1 LGSASE
7 AVKIVFLLLA
17 ASAAFQSPTHSYW
30 CPAPNLLLPS
40 ENHPK
45 AQIACRELAMRVFDP
60 VSLIL
65 CKKGNDIWSVPSDTT
80 VYSAVKLMADKDVG
94 ALLVMEGN
102 KFVGMISERDYARK
116 VILMGRSSKD
126 TPVSEILTEPL
137 ITIRPEC
144 SVDEAMRL
152 ITTNRI
158 RHLPVVCD
166 GIVEGVISIG
176 DLVQWIAFA
185 QDQTIE
191 ELQHY
196 IEGKYPC

>member
-1 LGSASE
+1 MK
-7 AVKIVFLLLA
+7 V
-17 ASAAFQSPTHSYW
+17 
-30 CPAPNLLLPS
+30 C
-40 ENHPK
+40 
-45 AQIACRELAMRVFDP
+45 DP

-65 CKKGNDIWSVPSDTT
+65 RKKGCDIFSIPSDTT
-80 VYSAVKLMADKDVG
+80 VYEAMQVMADKEVG
-94 ALLVMEGN
+94 ALLVVDEGALHGI
-102 KFVGMISERDYARK
+102 VSERDYARK

-137 ITIRPEC
+137 ITITLDC

-152 ITTNRI
+152 ITTHRI
-158 RHLPVVCD
+158 RHLPVVQ
-166 GIVEGVISIG
+166 GEKLMGLISIG

-191 ELQHY
+191 DLSHY

>member
-1 LGSASE
+1 
-7 AVKIVFLLLA
+7 
-17 ASAAFQSPTHSYW
+17 
-30 CPAPNLLLPS
+30 
-40 ENHPK
+40 
-45 AQIACRELAMRVFDP
+45 MRVFDP
-60 VSLIL
+60 ISLVL
-65 CKKGNDIWSVPSDTT
+65 RKKGNDIWSVPSDTT
-80 VYSAVKLMADKDVG
+80 VYSAVKMMADKDVG
-94 ALLVMEGN
+94 ALLVIDGN
-102 KFVGMISERDYARK
+102 QFVGMISERDYARK
-116 VILMGRSSKD
+116 IILMGRSSKD
-126 TPVSEILTEPL
+126 TSVSEILTEPL

-166 GIVEGVISIG
+166 EIVQGVISIG

-191 ELQHY
+191 ELEHY

>member
-1 LGSASE
+1 MK
-7 AVKIVFLLLA
+7 V
-17 ASAAFQSPTHSYW
+17 
-30 CPAPNLLLPS
+30 C
-40 ENHPK
+40 
-45 AQIACRELAMRVFDP
+45 DP

-65 CKKGNDIWSVPSDTT
+65 RKKGGEVWSIPSDTT
-80 VYSAVKLMADKDVG
+80 VLAAMQIMADKEVG
-94 ALLVMEGN
+94 ALLVVDEGHLHGI
-102 KFVGMISERDYARK
+102 VSERDYARK

-137 ITIRPEC
+137 ITIAPDC

-152 ITTNRI
+152 ITTHRI
-158 RHLPVVCD
+158 RHLPVVRD
-166 GIVEGVISIG
+166 DELQGLISIG

-191 ELQHY
+191 DLSHY

>member
-1 LGSASE
+1 
-7 AVKIVFLLLA
+7 
-17 ASAAFQSPTHSYW
+17 
-30 CPAPNLLLPS
+30 
-40 ENHPK
+40 
-45 AQIACRELAMRVFDP
+45 MRVFDP
-60 VSLIL
+60 ISLVL
-65 CKKGNDIWSVPSDTT
+65 RKKGNDIWSVRSDTT
-80 VYSAVKLMADKDVG
+80 VYSAVKMMADKDVG
-94 ALLVMEGN
+94 ALLVMDGN
-102 KFVGMISERDYARK
+102 QFVGMISERDYARK
-116 VILMGRSSKD
+116 IILMGRSSKD
-126 TPVSEILTEPL
+126 TLVSEILTEPL

-166 GIVEGVISIG
+166 NIVQGVISIG

-191 ELQHY
+191 ELEHY